1 MGIFV
6 HLTFLLLVG
15 FIFAAFWAKE
25 ERISSALAAAGFIL
39 SLFGCV
45 LLHEMGH
52 SLAARRFGIRTRDIT
67 LLPIGG
73 MARLERN
80 PDDPAQELVVAMA
93 GPAVNLFLA
102 SLLYFAVQASGNFQP
117 IVSLSLTEGPFL
129 ERLMLVNV
137 MLALFNMVP
146 AFPMDGGRV
155 LRAVLASHLD
165 YSRATHMAA
174 GLGQLM
180 AVGFG
185 LVGLFYS
192 PFLLFIAL
200 FVYLG
205 AAQERHMLSVR
216 TTLEAVR
223 IEQVMQTEFK
233 TVHPGDSLKSVV
245 ELVLA
250 GTQQDFPVVDYGRF
264 LGILTRQDMLRG
276 LTSGGEEARVEEY
289 MRSDIPLVAPEDT
302 LQSVMPRLQESE
314 ANMAAVL
321 KDEKLIGLLTTDN
334 LGEFFMIQSALGNSR
349 QPHN

>member
-1 MGIFV
+1 MHITFV
-6 HLTFLLLVG
+6 LLVL
-15 FIFAAFWAKE
+15 FIFAAFWARD
-25 ERISSALAAAGFIL
+25 ERLDSALAAVGFIL
-39 SLFGCV
+39 ALFGCV
-45 LLHEMGH
+45 LLHELGH

-93 GPAVNLFLA
+93 GPAVNLFIA
-102 SLLYFAVQASGNFQP
+102 SVLYFWVQASGNFQP
-117 IVSLSLTEGPFL
+117 IVTLSITEGPIL

-137 MLALFNMVP
+137 MLVLFNMLP

-155 LRAVLASHLD
+155 LRAVLASQLD
-165 YSRATHMAA
+165 YSRATHLAA
-174 GLGQLM
+174 GMGQLM
-180 AVGFG
+180 AVLFAV
-185 LVGLFYS
+185 VGLFS
-192 PFLLFIAL
+192 SAFLLFIAL

-223 IEQVMQTEFK
+223 IEQVMQTDYK
-233 TVHPGDSLKSVV
+233 TVYPGDTLKSVV

-289 MRSDIPLVAPEDT
+289 MRTDIPTVAPEET
-302 LQSVMPRLQESE
+302 LQSVMPMLQESQIST
-314 ANMAAVL
+314 AGVM
-321 KDEKLIGLLTTDN
+321 KDGELVGLLTTDN

-349 QPHN
+349 LMRS